1 VRVVD
6 RTVLV
11 TGGASGIGI
20 AITRELA
27 RRGNRVVVAGRNE
40 GALRAA
46 ATIANVVEAVRCDI
60 TSDHDVDALRARVT
74 ERFGALDILVNN
86 AGTLENYDFVTAE
99 DAMRRATNEVTT
111 NVLGTLRITKAM
123 LPLLKRSD
131 AGAIVMNTSIVGV
144 VPSSP
149 IAVYGAT
156 KAALHSF
163 SCSLRFELSKD
174 RVRVFELMPPGVD
187 TAGARHLNIKK
198 IAPDAVAATLV
209 RGMEADRYEIAVGP
223 AAALAFVNRISPL
236 QAEKS
241 CVTRNRAYPTSVRRY
256 DRFRSYGPLPWSA
269 CHWTTW

>member
-1 VRVVD
+1 MRVVD

-46 ATIANVVEAVRCDI
+46 AAIANVVDAVRCDI
-60 TSDHDVDALRARVT
+60 TSDDDVDALRTRLT

-111 NVLGTLRITKAM
+111 NVLGTLRMTKAM
-123 LPLLKRSD
+123 LPLVKRSD

-163 SCSLRFELSKD
+163 SPVASLRTFEGSRS
-174 RVRVFELMPPGVD
+174 RVR
-187 TAGARHLNIKK
+187 AHAAR
-198 IAPDAVAATLV
+198 
-209 RGMEADRYEIAVGP
+209 RGYGGRASSQHQENCARRRRRRARARDGSRSLRDCGRSGRRARFRKP
-223 AAALAFVNRISPL
+223 HLAFAGRENH
-236 QAEKS
+236 A
-241 CVTRNRAYPTSVRRY
+241 
-256 DRFRSYGPLPWSA
+256 
-269 CHWTTW
+269 